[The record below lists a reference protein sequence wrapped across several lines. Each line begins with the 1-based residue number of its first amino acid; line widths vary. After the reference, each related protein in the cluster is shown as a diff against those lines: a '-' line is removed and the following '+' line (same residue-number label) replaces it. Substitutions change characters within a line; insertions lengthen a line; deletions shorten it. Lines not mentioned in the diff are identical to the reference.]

1 MGKQEGFC
9 GKEEINVAIK
19 KENST
24 VSQALM
30 GVGADLHESRT
41 PTALN
46 QEERQSMEA
55 LTKEGASI
63 RIEKMKLFFSDY
75 LWGFSFHDFS

>member
-1 MGKQEGFC
+1 
-9 GKEEINVAIK
+9 
-19 KENST
+19 
-24 VSQALM
+24 M

>member
-1 MGKQEGFC
+1 
-9 GKEEINVAIK
+9 
-19 KENST
+19 
-24 VSQALM
+24 M

-55 LTKEGASI
+55 LTKEGSSI
-63 RIEKMKLFFSDY
+63 RIEKMKLFFSNY
-75 LWGFSFHDFS
+75 LWGGFPLMISAENERGG